1 MEEEIKNIV
10 LSEFQKLKIL
20 SEIDFTTSRSS
31 GPGGQNVNKVESKVT
46 LKFDVKNTTA
56 FNESDKLKILEKL
69 SSKLTEEAILLINS
83 QTTRSQQKNKDIAVE
98 KLYLLLEKALTP
110 IKPRKKTRPNK
121 AAKEKRL
128 KDKSIK
134 SEIKAGRGKVVN
146 EG

>member
-69 SSKLTEEAILLINS
+69 SSKLTEEEILLINS

-98 KLYLLLEKALTP
+98 KLYLLLEKVLTP

-128 KDKSIK
+128 KDKSMK
-134 SEIKAGRGKVVN
+134 SEIKAGRGKVIN